1 MIHFDT
7 THRITVICIMLFGIA
22 LLYITWFT
30 DAFIKRL
37 QIQSLPKSEMAKAVP
52 LWVGLITALGLACI
66 AFAIDVL
73 FIHQGLFR

>member
-7 THRITVICIMLFGIA
+7 THRIIVICILFFGIV
-22 LLYITWFT
+22 LLYTTWFT
-30 DAFIKRL
+30 NTFINRQ
-37 QIQSLPKSEMAKAVP
+37 QIQSLPKSEMANAAS

-66 AFAIDVL
+66 AFSIDVL